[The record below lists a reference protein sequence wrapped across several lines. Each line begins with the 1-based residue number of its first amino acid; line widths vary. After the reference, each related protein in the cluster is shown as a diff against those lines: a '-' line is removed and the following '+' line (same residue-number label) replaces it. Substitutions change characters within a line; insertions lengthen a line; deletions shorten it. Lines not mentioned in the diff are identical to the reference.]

1 MQTDPAFPLSRA
13 ILQKAARSPRSAEKE
28 AKAALKSQPK
38 SPALLMAAGL
48 VSLQLKKQKDARN
61 HFIRAINTGH
71 APAAAYLNA
80 GLCEAELG
88 QLPRALELL
97 DLGQKRFP
105 EDTQLGTSAIKLCL
119 QRGALQEAEIRIASL
134 LAKAPDEDHFFLAGR
149 LAEAK
154 GDLPA
159 ALHYYA
165 LAPSNALAQ
174 TALSQSYAFTN
185 QEDKALTAAK
195 AAVTLAPLEP
205 THRFNLAWRKM
216 EMGDF
221 KEAAAGFRALLDA
234 PEQQFEALRTL
245 AELAT
250 EADIEA
256 LEAKA
261 NTLAAKAQT
270 TAEQG
275 HLAMARA
282 ELAEK
287 SGDHAKH
294 LQYLAEAN
302 RLYAKD
308 RRYDVRA
315 ETQAYKDI
323 LSAYDDSTVEDTAIH
338 TPTPIFITGM
348 IRSGTTLLDR
358 LLSASPE
365 VSSMG
370 EVAAV
375 GRHFRAGFD
384 AQTLA
389 SLRTAYSALQ
399 ALVPPAPF
407 TLDKMP
413 ENGAYLGWILRA
425 FPNAKLIVMDRD
437 PRDVAASA
445 YRAYFN
451 AAPMN
456 FTFREDWLMQKMAAF
471 EAQLAAWEA
480 RSVPMLRIDYDAL
493 VRAPEDTLAQITEY
507 CGLAP
512 IGVAD
517 LSKDKGAIR
526 TASFA
531 QARQPVNTASIG
543 RWQKYQDL
551 LPNICKPD

>member
-1 MQTDPAFPLSRA
+1 MQSDPAFPLSRA

-28 AKAALKSQPK
+28 ARAALKSQPQ

-48 VSLQLKKQKDARN
+48 VALQLKKPKDARN

-88 QLPRALELL
+88 HMPRALELL

-105 EDTQLGTSAIKLCL
+105 DDRQIGTTAIKLCL
-119 QRGALQEAEIRIASL
+119 QRGALEEARKRLERA
-134 LAKAPDEDHFFLAGR
+134 LAETPDEEHFFLAGR
-149 LAEAK
+149 LSEAK

-159 ALHYYA
+159 AINSYA
-165 LAPSNALAQ
+165 LAPSNAMAQ
-174 TALSQSYAFTN
+174 TALSQCYAFTN
-185 QEDKALTAAK
+185 QEDKALKAAK
-195 AAVTLAPLEP
+195 AAVALAPHGP
-205 THRFNLAWRKM
+205 AQRFNLAWRKM

-221 KEAAAGFRALLDA
+221 KEAAAGFRTLLDA

-250 EADIEA
+250 GADVEA

-261 NTLAAKAQT
+261 DTLTAKAK
-270 TAEQG
+270 TATEQG

-282 ELAEK
+282 ELSEK

-302 RLYAKD
+302 RLYAKE
-308 RRYDVRA
+308 RRYDA
-315 ETQAYKDI
+315 KADAKTYKDI
-323 LSAYDDSTVEDTAIH
+323 LSAYDTRPVEDTAAH

-348 IRSGTTLLDR
+348 IRSGTTLLER

-365 VSSMG
+365 VSSLG

-375 GRHFRAGFD
+375 SRHFRAGFD
-384 AQTLA
+384 AETLA
-389 SLRTAYSALQ
+389 ELRKAYSALQ

-413 ENGAYLGWILRA
+413 DNAAYLGWILRA
-425 FPNAKLIVMDRD
+425 FPNARLIVMDRD

-445 YRAYFN
+445 FRSYFN
-451 AAPMN
+451 AEPMN

-471 EAQLAAWEA
+471 EGQLEAWKA
-480 RSVPMLRIDYDAL
+480 RSVPMLCVRYDAL
-493 VRAPEDTLAQITEY
+493 VSAPEETLAQITGY

-517 LSKDKGAIR
+517 LSQATGAIR

-543 RWQKYQDL
+543 RWQKYRDL
-551 LPNICKPD
+551 LPNICQPD